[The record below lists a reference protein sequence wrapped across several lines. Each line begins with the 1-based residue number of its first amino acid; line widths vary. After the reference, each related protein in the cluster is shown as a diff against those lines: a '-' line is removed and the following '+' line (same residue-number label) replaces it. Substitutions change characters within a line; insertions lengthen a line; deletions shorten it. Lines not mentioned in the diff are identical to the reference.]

1 VLGLAVLQLVSSSRL
16 PVEMHRGHPGV
27 HSKQK
32 AKGYSR
38 CLPESLI
45 LVVDRLSL
53 SRNLNEVS
61 FTGTHSRVEID
72 IRILTNQET
81 EDQEEE
87 GVGLNEMKVP

>member
-1 VLGLAVLQLVSSSRL
+1 
-16 PVEMHRGHPGV
+16 MHLGHPGV
-27 HSKQK
+27 RSKQK

-45 LVVDRLSL
+45 LVVDSCEDRLSL

-61 FTGTHSRVEID
+61 ITGTHSRVEID
-72 IRILTNQET
+72 IRLLTNQET
-81 EDQEEE
+81 EDQEKE